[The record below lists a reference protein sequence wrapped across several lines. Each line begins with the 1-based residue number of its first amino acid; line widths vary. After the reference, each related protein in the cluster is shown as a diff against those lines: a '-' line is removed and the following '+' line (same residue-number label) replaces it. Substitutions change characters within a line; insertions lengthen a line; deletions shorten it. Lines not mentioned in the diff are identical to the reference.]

1 MRQRDI
7 ERLAKLKIRKGET
20 EEQIKELQAKMIAED
35 IESAETEYGIL
46 KRQESSTYHIP
57 SNLNL
62 IEALGISDEAF
73 IEGASMGVAAIKKLG
88 GDVKR
93 LISKGI
99 VKQKPKTPYYK
110 LTKF

>member
-7 ERLAKLKIRKGET
+7 ERLAKLKIRKDEI
-20 EEQIKELQAKMIAED
+20 EADIKELQSKMIAED

-46 KRQESSTYHIP
+46 KLQESSTYNIP

-62 IEALGISDEAF
+62 IDALGIPDEAF
-73 IEGASMGVAAIKKLG
+73 IENASIGVTAIKKLG
-88 GDVKR
+88 GDIKK
-93 LISKGI
+93 LISKGLI
-99 VKQKPKTPYYK
+99 KQKPKTPYYK